1 MFLQSL
7 LLHRWQKKEWQR
19 HNLLLC
25 FLMEC
30 VLYPLYKTHFFMS
43 HVSLLAIR
51 KSKFGKGLFAKDK
64 IAAGTVLCN
73 VTGPILSFQQTL
85 ELIDESHGLQIAP
98 DTYIL
103 CEPPFLYSNHSCTPN
118 CALNAQLQ
126 MFTLS
131 AINRNEELFW
141 DYSTSMLERHW
152 TMPCMCGAVNCRQV
166 ITDFDLLPE
175 DLQAFYI
182 NKEIVLPFIL
192 TQLQT
197 FSKVHGH
204 RA

>member
-1 MFLQSL
+1 MG
-7 LLHRWQKKEWQR
+7 HA
-19 HNLLLC
+19 
-25 FLMEC
+25 
-30 VLYPLYKTHFFMS
+30 
-43 HVSLLAIR
+43 SLLAIR
-51 KSKFGKGLFAKDK
+51 KSKFGKGLFAKAN
-64 IAAGTVLCN
+64 IAAGTVLCT
-73 VTGPILSFQQTL
+73 VTGRLLTFQQTL
-85 ELIDESHGLQIAP
+85 ELNENESHGLQIGQ

-126 MFTLS
+126 MFTLYD
-131 AINRNEELFW
+131 INKDEELFW

-152 TMPCMCGAVNCRQV
+152 TMPCLCGAANCSKL

-197 FSKVHGH
+197 FSKAHAH

>member
-1 MFLQSL
+1 MG
-7 LLHRWQKKEWQR
+7 HA
-19 HNLLLC
+19 
-25 FLMEC
+25 
-30 VLYPLYKTHFFMS
+30 
-43 HVSLLAIR
+43 SLLAIR
-51 KSKFGKGLFAKDK
+51 KSKFGRGLFAKAN
-64 IAAGTVLCN
+64 IAAGTLLCT
-73 VTGPILSFQQTL
+73 VTGRLLTFQQTL
-85 ELIDESHGLQIAP
+85 ELNENESYGLQIGP
-98 DTYIL
+98 DSYIL

-126 MFTLS
+126 MFTLCD
-131 AINRNEELFW
+131 IKKDGELYW

-152 TMPCMCGAVNCRQV
+152 TMPCLCGATNCRKV

-175 DLQAFYI
+175 QLQSYYI

-197 FSKVHGH
+197 FSKVHVH